1 MAGNTLQKLAAYTSW
16 ANQRLLEILEKFG
29 SQIPSTSLH
38 LFSHLLN
45 AEIIWLARIQHL
57 ESPVQVFDEHTLAEC
72 RRLQESTFERFIGLA
87 DSLPEELETLITY
100 KNTKGEN
107 FTTSLEDILM
117 QVFNHGTYHRA
128 QIARDLRQNGLEPL
142 NTDYITF
149 VLETGGYQEE
159 K

>member
-16 ANQRLLEILEKFG
+16 ANQRLLETLEKLRN
-29 SQIPSTSLH
+29 QIPPTSLH
-38 LFSHLLN
+38 LFSHILN

-57 ESPVQVFDEHTLAEC
+57 ESPVNVFDDHSIAEC
-72 RRLQESTFERFIGLA
+72 RRLQESTFECFIGLA
-87 DSLPEELETLITY
+87 DSSTDELENLITY
-100 KNTKGEN
+100 KNTKGET
-107 FTTSLEDILM
+107 FTTSMEDILM

-128 QIARDLRQNGLEPL
+128 QIARDLRQNGLEPI

-149 VLETGGYQEE
+149 VRETE